1 MQEHLDEDML
11 QALLGDIGDGIVLT
25 DREEKV
31 LYLNRAAKRILSYQG
46 KVGGDLYFDEVCP
59 LVNLKTRKAFD
70 SPLQIAMRER
80 RSLGLARNIGICT
93 MEGSMYLS
101 ATCSPIYGKDGEVQ
115 GCSVLLR
122 DVTHL
127 RKLEM
132 KLEANHIYMRSVFE
146 AAKTG
151 LCVLSSDGAIMD
163 LNDAA
168 IEIMESSYK
177 EIIGLQFGDAFHC
190 ENSILKGCGHG
201 SKCRHCP
208 VRNNLEAA
216 IMDDDFTGEFTVAL
230 RSKKKSVPV
239 WMKMFISQTIMG
251 DEKQIIMSM
260 VDVSKRKQ
268 RERAMEQ
275 ARFEAEQASRAKG
288 QFLANMS
295 HELRTPLN
303 GIMGMLKLVMATELT
318 PKQRENLMNAKHS
331 AEDLL
336 HVVHDIMNFSKLES
350 GQLQLEER
358 GLDLHLL
365 VRNVVQSYGHAAK
378 KRGILFSM
386 PDFKHVPRYIKG
398 DALRLRQVFRNLL
411 MNSLKFTS
419 SGSILMQACKEVQND
434 GEVLCFSIHDTG
446 VGMPWGTEQEL
457 FRPFRQE
464 DGISSWRYG
473 GIGLGLMIVRDL
485 VRAMRGDIRVHAI
498 PGRGSSITFWIP
510 YLPADGVEP
519 VKRKRSI
526 FLNPRIARGQSA
538 VAPEAERSE
547 ADGDITNLLD
557 YCQRRMRGEERS

>member
-46 KVGGDLYFDEVCP
+46 KVGGDLYFDEICP

-190 ENSILKGCGHG
+190 ENSI
-201 SKCRHCP
+201 
-208 VRNNLEAA
+208 
-216 IMDDDFTGEFTVAL
+216 
-230 RSKKKSVPV
+230 
-239 WMKMFISQTIMG
+239 
-251 DEKQIIMSM
+251 
-260 VDVSKRKQ
+260 
-268 RERAMEQ
+268 
-275 ARFEAEQASRAKG
+275 
-288 QFLANMS
+288 
-295 HELRTPLN
+295 
-303 GIMGMLKLVMATELT
+303 
-318 PKQRENLMNAKHS
+318 
-331 AEDLL
+331 
-336 HVVHDIMNFSKLES
+336 
-350 GQLQLEER
+350 
-358 GLDLHLL
+358 
-365 VRNVVQSYGHAAK
+365 
-378 KRGILFSM
+378 
-386 PDFKHVPRYIKG
+386 
-398 DALRLRQVFRNLL
+398 
-411 MNSLKFTS
+411 
-419 SGSILMQACKEVQND
+419 
-434 GEVLCFSIHDTG
+434 
-446 VGMPWGTEQEL
+446 
-457 FRPFRQE
+457 
-464 DGISSWRYG
+464 
-473 GIGLGLMIVRDL
+473 
-485 VRAMRGDIRVHAI
+485 
-498 PGRGSSITFWIP
+498 
-510 YLPADGVEP
+510 
-519 VKRKRSI
+519 
-526 FLNPRIARGQSA
+526 
-538 VAPEAERSE
+538 
-547 ADGDITNLLD
+547 
-557 YCQRRMRGEERS
+557 